1 MSDYII
7 SIDVIDIKESP
18 INSEIYEFRKDEHD
32 ELVKSIELNGLLEP
46 LVIDKDNNL
55 ISGHRRLQAIKDI
68 GWESVDCRITH
79 TDNLLISLIELNR
92 YRKKTESEVT
102 KEANLLMKE
111 YNIIK
116 GSGNYMKKKEPK
128 SKNWSIVD
136 VSKKLGT
143 NTTKL
148 KKLLSIENY
157 EPTLLNEI
165 DLGKISVEKAYQK
178 VRKEYIIP
186 KRNSDD
192 RSYDRNNF
200 KTQFKQLL
208 QKYLPT
214 KKELLEIYS
223 SVKND

>member
-1 MSDYII
+1 M
-7 SIDVIDIKESP
+7 
-18 INSEIYEFRKDEHD
+18 
-32 ELVKSIELNGLLEP
+32 
-46 LVIDKDNNL
+46 
-55 ISGHRRLQAIKDI
+55 
-68 GWESVDCRITH
+68 
-79 TDNLLISLIELNR
+79 NR